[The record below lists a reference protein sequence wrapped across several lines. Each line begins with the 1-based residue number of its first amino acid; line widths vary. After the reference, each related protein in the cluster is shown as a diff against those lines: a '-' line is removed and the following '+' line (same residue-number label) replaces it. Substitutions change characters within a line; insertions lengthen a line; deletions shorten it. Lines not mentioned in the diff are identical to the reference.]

1 MAEHRPIQIG
11 ILGLGNVG
19 SGVVRVLESNAEA
32 IAHKAGGPI
41 QVKRILVRDLAKARP
56 VEIPPSLL
64 TTDAQEIL
72 ADPEIDIVC
81 ELIGGVE
88 PAHHYVVEALE
99 RGKQVV
105 TANKELMARHGH
117 AILAEAARHRR
128 DVYFEAAVAGGI
140 PLIRPLKVDLAG
152 NRIARISG
160 ILNGTTNY
168 ILTRMAAEGKE
179 FSVALREAQELG
191 YAEADPTY
199 DIEGLDAAYKIAI
212 LAAIAFQTPVDVTRV
227 YHEGIT
233 RISPRDIAHAREL
246 GYVIKLLATARD
258 EGSAI
263 DVRVHPALVPQNH
276 PLASVNDAFN
286 AVLLNGD
293 AVGDVMFYGRGA
305 GSLPTGSAVV
315 GDLIDVARNIRFGA
329 TGRVPCVCNRN
340 KPMRDIA
347 ELSTENYMRMLVK
360 DQPGVIAAIAGVLGE
375 SRVSID
381 AVVQKGTQGDLA
393 EIVWITH
400 PAPESSFRG
409 ALTRIAQLPV
419 VHEICNVIRVE
430 R

>member
-1 MAEHRPIQIG
+1 
-11 ILGLGNVG
+11 
-19 SGVVRVLESNAEA
+19 
-32 IAHKAGGPI
+32 
-41 QVKRILVRDLAKARP
+41 
-56 VEIPPSLL
+56 
-64 TTDAQEIL
+64 
-72 ADPEIDIVC
+72 
-81 ELIGGVE
+81 
-88 PAHHYVVEALE
+88 
-99 RGKQVV
+99 
-105 TANKELMARHGH
+105 
-117 AILAEAARHRR
+117 
-128 DVYFEAAVAGGI
+128 
-140 PLIRPLKVDLAG
+140 
-152 NRIARISG
+152 
-160 ILNGTTNY
+160 
-168 ILTRMAAEGKE
+168 
-179 FSVALREAQELG
+179 
-191 YAEADPTY
+191 
-199 DIEGLDAAYKIAI
+199 
-212 LAAIAFQTPVDVTRV
+212 
-227 YHEGIT
+227 GIT